1 MRTALKNKQEL
12 KYALYHERQE
22 IYQTDAEG
30 NIVYTE
36 VDGERVPVL
45 EGYSEN
51 FYDAPVDF
59 IGNIMP
65 VGSESYA
72 RGNVAIY
79 RAYGIDVS
87 AYDALILMNRGEL
100 PITESSLIWEWN
112 EPTSRN
118 TDDYFI
124 NDVDNNEIISDEES
138 DGVQPS
144 AGELQVWDETTADYI
159 VKRVAST
166 QHITLYLLSR
176 MNHNG

>member
-1 MRTALKNKQEL
+1 MRTALKNKQKL

-22 IYQTDAEG
+22 IYQTDSEG

-45 EGYSEN
+45 EGYSEH
-51 FYDAPVDF
+51 FYDKPVDF

-79 RAYGIDVS
+79 RAYGIDIS

-100 PITESSLIWEWN
+100 PITESSLIWEWH
-112 EPTSRN
+112 EPKHVSRTTISSVTPN
-118 TDDYFI
+118 TMLYPMKRLTVFSR
-124 NDVDNNEIISDEES
+124 VPEIWKFGMKLRLIGS
-138 DGVQPS
+138 
-144 AGELQVWDETTADYI
+144 
-159 VKRVAST
+159 
-166 QHITLYLLSR
+166 
-176 MNHNG
+176 